1 MNLYINA
8 KMKNIFSC
16 ESNKNLILQVILK
29 LFIFALMNK
38 QTIIESI
45 KAEKPYFGV
54 EEIALFGSYARGEE
68 KADSDVDILVRINK
82 PSYNL
87 LMGLYAYLEKKLNTK
102 IDITRKGPHIS
113 ERFLT
118 QINKDLI
125 YV

>member
-1 MNLYINA
+1 
-8 KMKNIFSC
+8 MKNIFSC

-45 KAEKPYFGV
+45 KAEKPYLQEHFGV

-87 LMGLYAYLEKKLNTK
+87 LMGLYAYLKKKLNTK

>member
-1 MNLYINA
+1 
-8 KMKNIFSC
+8 MKNIFSC

-45 KAEKPYFGV
+45 KAEKPYLQEHFGV